1 MKPYIFNLET
11 TKIEL
16 HFEKSEYTALT
27 AEQKSN
33 LKSAFLWSRTGGC
46 WVSRAKEPNL
56 WWAKQV
62 AAKLGFTE
70 EQREGERLSFS
81 EQVERQT
88 ERAERRAERYEQY
101 AESAERRGAALQ
113 QPLNRMRGDI
123 AFFTQPIIAGH
134 AGSQAFARRREK
146 MFAQYERGF
155 EEYRKS
161 GYFQDRA
168 KTARATADGAKYR
181 DVAYLDRRIKECKK
195 EIRARRKN
203 IIHYEEILAAIEYG
217 GKKKRMDGTPITAET
232 VTGWMEHEYE
242 LIEKAIDKQAFLEAC
257 VDQCGGIQ
265 FSKDNIKIGFH
276 VRLNDGFD
284 SEVEVMGAGPQNIT
298 YRILTGGAKGMVL
311 QAAYAEIK
319 EIIKAEEL
327 RETHP
332 FTVGEQFTAEQY
344 VRVGDSL
351 KWERVR
357 VTYEIIKATS
367 STIRLKP
374 VEGDGRAIT
383 RKPRK
388 AYNGSWCFSI
398 DDAYTNTFYKPA
410 KASEAS

>member
-1 MKPYIFNLET
+1 MRQYIFNLET

-16 HFEKSEYTALT
+16 HFEKSEYGALT
-27 AEQKSN
+27 NEQRSD

-56 WWAKQV
+56 WRAKQV
-62 AAKLGFTE
+62 AARLGFTE

-101 AESAERRGAALQ
+101 AENAERRGAALQ

-134 AGSQAFARRREK
+134 AGSQAFARQRER

-161 GYFQDRA
+161 EYFQNRA
-168 KTARATADGAKYR
+168 QTARATADGAKYR

-195 EIRARRKN
+195 EIKAREKN
-203 IIHYEEILAAIEYG
+203 IIHYEQTLYAIENG
-217 GKKKRMDGTPITAET
+217 EKKKRFDGTPITAE
-232 VTGWMEHEYE
+232 VVNDWIKRE
-242 LIEKAIDKQAFLEAC
+242 LELVEKAMDKQAFLEAC

-265 FSKDNIKIGFH
+265 FSKDNIKIGFQ
-276 VRLNDGFD
+276 VRLNDGSD
-284 SEVEVMGAGPQNIT
+284 SEVEVIGADPQNIT

-332 FTVGEQFTAEQY
+332 FTVGEQFTAEQF
-344 VRVGDSL
+344 VQDGTLRL
-351 KWERVR
+351 KTVR
-357 VTYEIIKATS
+357 VTYEIIKATAA
-367 STIRLKP
+367 TIQLKP
-374 VEGDGRAIT
+374 VDGSGKAIT
-383 RKPRK
+383 RKPK
-388 AYNGSWCFSI
+388 KSYNGKWCFTL
-398 DDAYTNTFYKPA
+398 DDNYRNTFYKVA
-410 KASEAS
+410 ATSEAD